1 MNDVVINKVQTLQ
14 RCVLRAREEVAAA
27 GGDFASDATRQ
38 DASVMNVVR
47 ACEATIDLANHLIRR
62 RRLGVPNSSGEA
74 FRLLAQAGVLDP
86 VLAERMLQMTGY
98 RNVAVHAYQKLDLQI
113 TLWVISSGLDD
124 LLRAADQLR
133 RAADAAA

>member
-124 LLRAADQLR
+124 LLRAADPLR
-133 RAADAAA
+133 RAADAAE